1 MGSIAFDKEE
11 RYQIRLKTTKSL
23 LWVGMAS
30 IVMVFIGLTSAYIVR
45 QEEGQ
50 WLMFDLP
57 MMFGVSTLVILLSSV
72 TMVWAVRSAKS
83 NNIQGVKMGLLS
95 TLVLGVLFAIS
106 QFMAWQELV
115 DIGVFFAGKQ
125 SNASGSYLY
134 VISGLHLAHLV
145 VGILSLIYTFVLA
158 TQGAYNSER
167 KLGLEVCALY
177 WHFLDALWVYLF
189 LFLFYIR

>member
-1 MGSIAFDKEE
+1 MESIAFDKEE
-11 RYQIRLKTTKSL
+11 RYQVKLKTSKGL

-50 WLMFDLP
+50 WLVFDLP
-57 MMFGVSTLVILLSSV
+57 MMFGLSTLFILLSSA
-72 TMVWAVRSAKS
+72 TMVWAVRSAKA
-83 NNIQGVKMGLLS
+83 NNNNGVKTGLLL
-95 TLVLGVLFAIS
+95 TLLLGVMFAIS

-115 DIGVFFAGKQ
+115 EMGVFFAGKE

-145 VGILSLIYTFVLA
+145 VGILSLIYTFA
-158 TQGAYNSER
+158 RSTQRAYNSER